1 MTTQTLPAASV
12 PATEIEHLVT
22 FQKTLPTSSTLRHAL
37 SKITDDL
44 KSGSDLVVASE
55 EETLTPSQAAKILGI
70 SRGHLYKVL
79 DSGALAF
86 DIVGER
92 DRRIN
97 QADLVDYQTRLQR
110 ARAEQARDLARRDS
124 IEDELLD
131 HMD

>member
-1 MTTQTLPAASV
+1 MTAQTLPASSV
-12 PATEIEHLVT
+12 PTTEITDLEE
-22 FQKTLPTSSTLRHAL
+22 FQTTLPTSSTLRHAL
-37 SKITDDL
+37 FKITDDL
-44 KSGSDLVVASE
+44 KSGSDLIVASE
-55 EETLTPSQAAKILGI
+55 LETITPSQAAKLLGI

-92 DRRIN
+92 D
-97 QADLVDYQTRLQR
+97 A
-110 ARAEQARDLARRDS
+110 

>member
-1 MTTQTLPAASV
+1 MTAQTLPASSV
-12 PATEIEHLVT
+12 PTTEITDLEE
-22 FQKTLPTSSTLRHAL
+22 FQTTLPTSSTLRHAL
-37 SKITDDL
+37 FKITDDL
-44 KSGSDLVVASE
+44 KSGSDLIVASE
-55 EETLTPSQAAKILGI
+55 LETITPSQAAKLLGI

-92 DRRIN
+92 DRRITYS
-97 QADLVDYQTRLQR
+97 DLVDYQARLQR
-110 ARAEQARDLARRDS
+110 ARAAQARDLARRDA